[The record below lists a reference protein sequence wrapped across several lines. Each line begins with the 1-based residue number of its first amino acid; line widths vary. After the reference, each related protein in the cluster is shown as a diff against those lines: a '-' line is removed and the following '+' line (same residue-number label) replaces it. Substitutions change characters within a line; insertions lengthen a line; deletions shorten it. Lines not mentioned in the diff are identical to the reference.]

1 MRRTGGFGFA
11 LACLFAAPAL
21 AQGLPSPLDLQAGLA
36 GKWIGALG
44 YRDYQSNEM
53 FELAMKT
60 EVRAVPDGLTFVR
73 TSSFDDGPKVGLV
86 WITSSSLYD
95 PAMGTVTTTT
105 LRNGRAVETETDKV
119 TVVSYRDPAHWSVRY
134 EREGTDDNKSAKLRT
149 TETRNGDAVLAVK
162 EVMPVDAVAKGWQF
176 RNQVRLIR
184 TPVAK

>member
-1 MRRTGGFGFA
+1 MRIIA
-11 LACLFAAPAL
+11 FAALLAVTSVAHAEPA
-21 AQGLPSPLDLQAGLA
+21 PSPAVIQSSLVGH
-36 GKWIGALG
+36 WVGALG
-44 YRDYQSNEM
+44 YRDYQSNKL

-60 EVRAVPDGLTFVR
+60 DVRAVPDGLTFVR

-105 LRNGRAVETETDKV
+105 LRKGRAVETETDKV
-119 TVVSYRDPAHWSVRY
+119 TVVSYHDPAHWSVRY
-134 EREGTDDNKSAKLRT
+134 EREGTDDDKPAKLRT